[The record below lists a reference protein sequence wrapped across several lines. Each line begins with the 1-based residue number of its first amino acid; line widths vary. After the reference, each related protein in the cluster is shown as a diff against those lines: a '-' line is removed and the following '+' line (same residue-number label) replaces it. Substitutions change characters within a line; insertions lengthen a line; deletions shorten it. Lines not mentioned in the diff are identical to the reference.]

1 MQRFMPIRSLLAEA
15 SFNSDETEMIAKAFD
30 DAWRQLQTEQRD
42 PAMSSLVRTAI
53 AKRIIE
59 MARRDGM
66 NAHKLRDDAVAHVR
80 NSPLWP
86 PP

>member
-1 MQRFMPIRSLLAEA
+1 MERFMPIRSLLAEA
-15 SFNSDETEMIAKAFD
+15 SFNSDETEIIAKSFD
-30 DAWRQLQTEQRD
+30 EAWGQVQSEQRD
-42 PAMSSLVRTAI
+42 PTMSSLARTAI

-59 MARRDGM
+59 MARRDGV
-66 NAHKLRDDAVAHVR
+66 NADKLRNDAVAHVR